1 MKEVRDQTA
10 AILDST
16 SFADMLRLSRAA
28 KPGKRD
34 RAAMLAL

>member
-16 SFADMLRLSRAA
+16 SFADMRLSRAA
-28 KPGKRD
+28 KPGKRH